1 MTLVRFVY
9 DGKPSDH
16 MYKVGDYSL
25 LTAVSNAID
34 ILSLGDLQTKI
45 VEDEDM
51 SISIYVDRSVS
62 CRDKTAFSTVP
73 RVLALAKFTDA
84 S

>member
-1 MTLVRFVY
+1 MTLVRFVC

-16 MYKVGDYSL
+16 MYKVSDLSH

-34 ILSLGDLQTKI
+34 ILSLGNLQTKI

-51 SISIYVDRSVS
+51 SIIINVDRSTS
-62 CRDKTAFSTVP
+62 CRDKTAFTTVAK
-73 RVLALAKFTDA
+73 VLSMARFATVN
-84 S
+84 